1 MKSFDKFITEKL
13 STNATFSTVAAS
25 AKISGIGTSSSAGV
39 GSNDIIFKPG
49 NQKPVKPERGSIGF
63 GFKLPI
69 AVFNGVVS
77 SLKKSNVV
85 FDEDDPKSITQALNV
100 LRQNE
105 RKELVKDVA
114 KESGT
119 EVDFETLL
127 SDFQDVLDSLDTA
140 TKEFSRYADAQAEVI
155 NSNREKLLGDIW
167 NSDKYTAD
175 QANDQLAIWTKQ
187 NMGTDVGIRPGT
199 DRPTLEKP
207 DPDPNSGSVK
217 PIPVDG
223 RPVDP
228 TLVQQPFDF
237 GPGGVQ
243 QWVSDWFTSTFWLPA
258 DPPGSGPP
266 TYLHPT
272 YGEIVTAYMNNWGQP
287 GFDGQSLAAMLAANW
302 DPSGLMQS
310 VTAPDGSG
318 STPTPQQANNVP
330 TPFMGNRSDAFQQRT
345 GDDPITLPDDPPGFP
360 PIYRGTPDNPNFG
373 KPTKPPVKFDV
384 LPKPSW
390 QDLITPPPVDDPI
403 TDPPEPPEDDDPL
416 DLPDDDPD
424 FTPQQNFQYQQWLDN
439 QEKERKERE
448 NRPGGYPHELTP
460 PGQNPID
467 PSGIPVPG
475 YGIPGEYVPGNQT
488 KPQLQSKPKDEITPN
503 QYYDP
508 YYDPYEDDYPA
519 PPHQGLPK
527 PEPPKPEPP
536 KLFPAGPWLNPMFGQ
551 KNLQPGQK
559 PFDLT
564 NPFGKPET
572 SPKPEKGD
580 PNWPG
585 DTWPNFLRKP
595 SDFNQETDPEPED
608 PNPFRPGFLR
618 GPRVPRRELIG
629 KPKPTQS
636 DDPHEPNYIPPKSG
650 QGEPP
655 FDQGPGFVGPER
667 YLSPEVKPQDPVR
680 DVYPG
685 PLYPGE
691 DPFNPDGGAG
701 EDSIDPPE
709 PPIDVRPTQSPK
721 PGFMLPDW
729 LRNLQKNLPGDANVP
744 AGKRLNWRFDKNNP
758 LNPGQPIK
766 DKLPH
771 DFVIPGQEP
780 DPPGT
785 PSFEDLL
792 DTKPEREKYPPGTDP
807 SDQVTPP
814 EGVPAIDPPSYQVAP
829 PGYRRPQVNPNSP
842 LLPYPGLPYI
852 PKPPQINPDNFP
864 TPFPGPG
871 RLIKPIKQLLPQLTR
886 PLFGYQAKSGQDEPF
901 DPDGGGKDKPKPQ
914 TTPLNPLGIPTVPKT
929 PDLDRDGVPDDGGWV
944 KNSNPPPYWRWIPK
958 TRVGAPGLGIRPINR
973 PGLNQQV
980 PGRNYPDSI
989 RDYPDNVPTLTP
1001 TRGTVPDNWVDPDGD
1016 GVYTPRPEVRPYD
1029 PYGSNPFDATASTQ
1043 RRSTMVPPDMDIPR
1057 PPAGTPVAPFPLN
1070 NPLEPDFYHDDG
1082 SFDFIDDYYY
1092 DGPYKPAVLNPVPV
1106 RKPRPRLNP
1115 IDPQNPNTGPF
1126 DSGPRLQPGPAIAQ
1140 PSRVD
1145 PTDPTNP
1152 MNPTTPIT
1160 PDTDPNDIDLEM
1172 GPRLQ
1177 PWQPG
1182 FTYPEVRPYDRYRP
1196 TPVDP
1201 TSQRS
1206 GQSDGGV
1213 MSPKP
1218 GTLDTRPNWM
1228 KDLPSWARPP
1238 KPQLTPA
1245 PTRPGS
1251 VDPNKPR
1258 PTFNTDPFEDLPTNP
1273 NNGLPTRPDGSPIV
1287 PDPVPVTPPTI
1298 RPLDYQAPD
1307 EVPTRPDGSPI
1318 VPKPVRIKPTNI
1330 PLLPGDG
1337 SVTYRGGG
1345 GPGEDPFDPDGG
1357 ADPQPGDPYTND
1369 PQVTPYLPHRGVPA
1383 GWDGRHS
1390 IQPWT
1395 PQTPDGIPV
1404 NPYFY
1409 NPTVTPLAPND
1420 IERPQFGDPHFDF
1433 WRDFMG
1439 PTVVDPTVR
1448 GFDKVKDRVRQ
1459 TVDTIFP
1466 PNRAP
1471 FPKPPP
1477 RPPVRFNT
1485 PSGAPNDIDND
1496 GVPDFSIDPFS
1507 PDGRGNWQYSPD
1519 DDVYYHPDDYEE
1531 VTPPGPPGRS
1541 GQLDPEGDGVMGG
1554 SSVGGPT
1561 PTLQRYTPPLDDY
1574 SQYTGDRKP
1583 PVDTTPDEEEDNI
1596 PFWRKRNGSSFVGK
1610 RTKSKRLK
1618 IKQPR

>member
-13 STNATFSTVAAS
+13 STNVTFSTVANS
-25 AKISGIGTSSSAGV
+25 AKVSGIGTSNTTGI

-49 NQKPVKPERGSIGF
+49 NQKPVKPAKGSIGF

-69 AVFNGVVS
+69 NVFNGVVS
-77 SLKKSNVV
+77 SLKKSNVL
-85 FDEDDPKSITQALNV
+85 FDEEDPRSITQALNV

-175 QANDQLAIWTKQ
+175 QANDQLTIWTKQ

-266 TYLHPT
+266 TYLHPS

-310 VTAPDGSG
+310 ATAPDGSG

-330 TPFMGNRSDAFQQRT
+330 TPFMGNRSDALQQRT
-345 GDDPITLPDDPPGFP
+345 GDAP
-360 PIYRGTPDNPNFG
+360 
-373 KPTKPPVKFDV
+373 
-384 LPKPSW
+384 
-390 QDLITPPPVDDPI
+390 TPPNDDVDPNN
-403 TDPPEPPEDDDPL
+403 
-416 DLPDDDPD
+416 D
-424 FTPQQNFQYQQWLDN
+424 FTPQQNLQYQQWLDN

-448 NRPGGYPHELTP
+448 DRPGGRPHELTP

-467 PSGIPVPG
+467 PTGVPVPG
-475 YGIPGEYVPGNQT
+475 YGIPGQFVPGNQQ
-488 KPQLQSKPKDEITPN
+488 KPQLQSRPKDEITPN
-503 QYYDP
+503 QFYKP
-508 YYDPYEDDYPA
+508 YYDPYEDDYPD
-519 PPHQGLPK
+519 PPHQGLPRDEIG
-527 PEPPKPEPP
+527 PNYTPPPKETKPKPGFPYHIFPNEYYDDGPQPFDKDLYQELIGPRKGYPRLSPMNPQNDRPLWPKSGQDVPP
-536 KLFPAGPWLNPMFGQ
+536 RGGPMYPDAQQ

-680 DVYPG
+680 DIYPG

-758 LNPGQPIK
+758 LNPGQPLQ

-771 DFVIPGQEP
+771 DFQYPWDVP

-785 PSFEDLL
+785 PTLDDLL
-792 DTKPEREKYPPGTDP
+792 DPEWPGEKDDKYDDQTDP

-814 EGVPAIDPPSYQVAP
+814 EGVPALPYQPQPGYQIAP

-842 LLPYPGLPYI
+842 LLPYPGLPY
-852 PKPPQINPDNFP
+852 KPQLPTVPNYDHLP

-944 KNSNPPPYWRWIPK
+944 KNTNPPPYWRWIPK

-973 PGLNQQV
+973 PGLNQQI

-1126 DSGPRLQPGPAIAQ
+1126 DSGPRLQPWT
-1140 PSRVD
+1140 PS
-1145 PTDPTNP
+1145 
-1152 MNPTTPIT
+1152 
-1160 PDTDPNDIDLEM
+1160 
-1172 GPRLQ
+1172 
-1177 PWQPG
+1177 
-1182 FTYPEVRPYDRYRP
+1182 FSYPEVRPYDRYRP

-1201 TSQRS
+1201 TAQRS

-1228 KDLPSWARPP
+1228 KDLPSWAQP
-1238 KPQLTPA
+1238 KPNPQLTPT
-1245 PTRPGS
+1245 PPGS

-1258 PTFNTDPFEDLPTNP
+1258 PTFNTDPFQDLIDPTNP
-1273 NNGLPTRPDGSPIV
+1273 NN
-1287 PDPVPVTPPTI
+1287 
-1298 RPLDYQAPD
+1298 

-1330 PLLPGDG
+1330 PLLPGNG

-1369 PQVTPYLPHRGVPA
+1369 PQVTPYLPIRGIPA
-1383 GWDGRHS
+1383 GTGRPPRLQPFVPRLPGQIGPADPWDYS
-1390 IQPWT
+1390 
-1395 PQTPDGIPV
+1395 PDHP
-1404 NPYFY
+1404 FY
-1409 NPTVTPLAPND
+1409 
-1420 IERPQFGDPHFDF
+1420 RPQ
-1433 WRDFMG
+1433 
-1439 PTVVDPTVR
+1439 PTPPQPPAIRPGVDGMYDIFKP
-1448 GFDKVKDRVRQ
+1448 GLDLGLDIW
-1459 TVDTIFP
+1459 DTAFP

-1471 FPKPPP
+1471 GPKPLP
-1477 RPPVRFNT
+1477 RPKPVFTT
-1485 PSGAPNDIDND
+1485 PSGAPNDIDGD
-1496 GVPDFSIDPFS
+1496 GKPDFSLEPMNPMYLDPNN
-1507 PDGRGNWQYSPD
+1507 PVPIRWDNDHG
-1519 DDVYYHPDDYEE
+1519 VYYGVDDNPTSE
-1531 VTPPGPPGRS
+1531 PPPVDYGDPPGRR

-1554 SSVGGPT
+1554 SSVGGLT
-1561 PTLQRYTPPLDDY
+1561 PTLQPYTPPLDDY

-1583 PVDTTPDEEEDNI
+1583 PGGRTNPDEEEDNI

-1610 RTKSKRLK
+1610 RNKSKKLK